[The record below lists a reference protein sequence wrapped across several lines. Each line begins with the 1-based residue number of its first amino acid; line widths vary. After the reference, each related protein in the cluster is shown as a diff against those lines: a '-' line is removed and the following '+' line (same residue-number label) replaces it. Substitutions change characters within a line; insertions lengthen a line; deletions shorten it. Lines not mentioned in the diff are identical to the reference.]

1 MNKKYILNITITAL
15 LLSVATPAQATETGY
30 RYWGYFQAAPQ
41 ETVWTA
47 AMTGPTVNVADGSVE
62 GWAFTFSGSSTPD
75 ASSPT
80 VLPDFQ
86 ELCKKTRPRSGKKR
100 IGIVIDFGPSYLAPT
115 GEKTLKTVKRCIVID
130 KKAQGIDVL
139 GRVVRV
145 RADKSGL
152 ICGLAGYPRKECGVE
167 IPTPAELS
175 AKK

>member
-1 MNKKYILNITITAL
+1 MKKKHFITFAVMAIP
-15 LLSVATPAQATETGY
+15 LSLISPAHATDTGY
-30 RYWGYFQAAPQ
+30 RYWGYFQGPPKA
-41 ETVWTA
+41 TTWTA

-75 ASSPT
+75 ASSPS

-86 ELCKKTRPRSGKKR
+86 ALCGKTRAVSGKKR

-115 GEKTLKTVKRCIVID
+115 GEKPLKTVKRCIVID

-152 ICGLAGYPRKECGVE
+152 ICGLAGFPRKECGVE
-167 IPTPAELS
+167 LATPPELKS
-175 AKK
+175 K

>member
-1 MNKKYILNITITAL
+1 LNKKHLIAVAVAAL
-15 LLSVATPAQATETGY
+15 LLSLTSPAQAAETGY
-30 RYWGYFQAAPQ
+30 RYWGYFQAAPK
-41 ETVWTA
+41 ETLWTA

-75 ASSPT
+75 ASSPS

-86 ELCKKTRPRSGKKR
+86 TLCGKTRAVSGKKR
-100 IGIVIDFGPSYLAPT
+100 IGIVVDFGPSYLAPT

-145 RADKSGL
+145 RANKSGL
-152 ICGLAGYPRKECGVE
+152 ICGLAGYPRKECGAE
-167 IPTPAELS
+167 IPTPAELT

>member
-1 MNKKYILNITITAL
+1 LNKKYIPYITIFAL
-15 LLSVATPAQATETGY
+15 LFSLTPTAHTAETGY
-30 RYWGYFQAAPQ
+30 RYWGYFQAAPKA
-41 ETVWTA
+41 TVWTS
-47 AMTGPTVNVADGSVE
+47 AMTGPTVNVTDGAVE
-62 GWAFTFSGSSTPD
+62 GWAFTFSSGAIPD
-75 ASSPT
+75 ASAPS

-86 ELCKKTRPRSGKKR
+86 TLCGKTRAVSGKKR

-115 GEKTLKTVKRCIVID
+115 GEKNLKTVKRCIVID

-167 IPTPAELS
+167 IPTPVELT
-175 AKK
+175 K